1 MGLSQI
7 LYCIGLRE
15 GGKGRDYLNEYKS
28 CEVCGKKATQ
38 IHHRVFRSKVHALVK
53 CESNY
58 CYLCTDCHV
67 KVHSRDGHELDVK
80 LKLEFQ
86 NKLEM
91 LFDKEYLTEDD
102 IQQTLGISDRAMK
115 GLSKTLK
122 KEKDGTYS
130 RESVIIS
137 CMGGRLYE

>member
-1 MGLSQI
+1 MCK
-7 LYCIGLRE
+7 YC
-15 GGKGRDYLNEYKS
+15 Y
-28 CEVCGKKATQ
+28 VCGKTCNLEL
-38 IHHRVFRSKVHALVK
+38 HHIIFRSKAPFLTNSILNHV
-53 CESNY
+53 
-58 CYLCTDCHV
+58 YLCSEHHRGTFSPHG
-67 KVHSRDGHELDVK
+67 KNGHELDVK

-115 GLSKTLK
+115 SLSKTLK
-122 KEKDGTYS
+122 KEKDGTYN

-137 CMGGRLYE
+137 CMGGRLYEWYY